1 MQDKATLIERLH
13 SLNLSNDE
21 AVIYLELL
29 KEATTH
35 LKLSHRT
42 GINRTKVYRV
52 VEELEKRS
60 LVLRRTDDRGTFLT
74 AADPASLEIDII
86 TEEEKLK
93 KQQSVLSTLMPMLA
107 ALQGQDQNTFIVR
120 TYEGVEGFKQMLWH
134 ELKAVNEVMIF
145 GSGTTEQLVPEP
157 GLAERHRMLSAAE
170 GYRTRELMNQNDD
183 DVPVD
188 FTKHQ
193 EFRDLYEYRRIPQH
207 VLELDCQISIW
218 NNTVSIY
225 HWRFNQKVGVEII
238 NYSFSQMMRL
248 MFEYYWNV
256 AMPPKKQEA

>member
-1 MQDKATLIERLH
+1 
-13 SLNLSNDE
+13 
-21 AVIYLELL
+21 
-29 KEATTH
+29 
-35 LKLSHRT
+35 
-42 GINRTKVYRV
+42 
-52 VEELEKRS
+52 
-60 LVLRRTDDRGTFLT
+60 
-74 AADPASLEIDII
+74 
-86 TEEEKLK
+86 
-93 KQQSVLSTLMPMLA
+93 
-107 ALQGQDQNTFIVR
+107 
-120 TYEGVEGFKQMLWH
+120 
-134 ELKAVNEVMIF
+134 
-145 GSGTTEQLVPEP
+145 
-157 GLAERHRMLSAAE
+157 MLSAAE

-256 AMPPKKQEA
+256 AMPPKEQEA